1 MKIALL
7 IFLGVIVMAVIAYWL
22 LFPRNTHF
30 LFSRPGG
37 GKVILSRTG
46 ISFAAAPDHFA
57 TNGMDHLAPYVARLL
72 APAKSFKFLQLFT
85 PDGTRGF
92 WFDAKDGVVH
102 ADFMVKWR
110 REPQR
115 EAAIRAFFSSR
126 DTAPAQ
132 DYLAGNGGVPDA
144 TRVLAYPIGGNPAE
158 VTALTQRI
166 LQELCGVAPTEAL
179 DIKYTEK

>member
-1 MKIALL
+1 MKIALV
-7 IFLGVIVMAVIAYWL
+7 IFVGVIVVAVIAYWL

-37 GKVILSRTG
+37 GKVIFSRTG

-57 TNGMDHLAPYVARLL
+57 TDGMDHMAPYVARFLES
-72 APAKSFKFLQLFT
+72 AKQFKFLQLST

-92 WFDAKDGVVH
+92 WFDARQGVVH
-102 ADFMVKWR
+102 ADLMVEWR

-126 DTAPAQ
+126 GIAPSQ
-132 DYLAGNGGVPDA
+132 DYLASNGGVADA
-144 TRVLAYPIGGNPAE
+144 TRVLAYLVTGSPAE
-158 VTALTQRI
+158 VTALTRRI
-166 LQELCGVAPTEAL
+166 LQELCGVSPTEAL
-179 DIKYTEK
+179 NIKYSEK